1 VNCAAYNR
9 GVSVPDRKEIA
20 VRLLFLLGVSIGA
33 MALAACGDSGEG
45 GAVSV
50 TLKEWEVIVDKE
62 SVPEGPIDF
71 TIKNDG
77 EETHEFVIIKTDID
91 PGELPTADDGS
102 VDEDAP
108 DIDVKQEVED
118 IENGDKTGRTYDLES
133 GSYALICNIV
143 DEEDGQTESHYAQ
156 GMYAGLTVEAE

>member
-1 VNCAAYNR
+1 
-9 GVSVPDRKEIA
+9 

-33 MALAACGDSGEG
+33 LALAACGDSGEG
-45 GAVSV
+45 GEVGV
-50 TLKEWEVIVDKE
+50 TLKEWEVILDTE
-62 SVPEGPIDF
+62 SVPEGPVEF
-71 TIKNDG
+71 TIENNG

-91 PGELPTADDGS
+91 PGDLPTADDGS

-118 IENGDKTGRTYDLES
+118 IENGDKTGRTYQLDP

-143 DEEDGQTESHYAQ
+143 DENDGESIAHYGE
-156 GMYAGLTVEAE
+156 GMYAALEVTEDE